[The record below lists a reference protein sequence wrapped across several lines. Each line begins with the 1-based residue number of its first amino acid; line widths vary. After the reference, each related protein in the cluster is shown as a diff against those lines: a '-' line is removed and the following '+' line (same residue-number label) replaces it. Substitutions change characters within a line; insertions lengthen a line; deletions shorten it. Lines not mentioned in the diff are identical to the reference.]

1 MTALETA
8 LGLLGPLE
16 GRIMSEIWSGSV
28 PDEFVVRDVQ
38 RLMPNLAYTTV
49 MTTLNRL
56 VDKGLLGVKAIR
68 GQRAHAYHVA
78 VEPEEFLAKAS
89 RERVEQVVEQFGE
102 AAIVAFAERLNRLSP
117 EYRRRLKEL
126 GRS

>member
-1 MTALETA
+1 MTALETS

-16 GRIMSEIWSGSV
+16 GRIMSEIWSKSV
-28 PDEFVVRDVQ
+28 PDGFVVRDVQ
-38 RLMPNLAYTTV
+38 KLMPELAYTTV

-56 VDKGLLGVKAIR
+56 VDKGLLDVKAIR

-78 VEPEEFLAKAS
+78 AEPEQFVARTS

-117 EYRRRLKEL
+117 EQLRRLQEL